1 MKKLFVSSFLLFFL
15 ALSITASPV
24 NSLRHAFYDENLPD
38 SVFAQRYAKQVR
50 LRLDTMWQRI
60 NVRDT
65 SEVLN
70 QLIDPAFDKLYLP
83 VTYYQAVSQRYH
95 FKFEATELFPD
106 TTKRT
111 SWLEYNVSLFRRYE
125 ATREFMDRCFF
136 ELYKHHPEAIEKW
149 DYKIDALKIY
159 NVDRG
164 RLEKSKSSIMDI
176 FTPEVVPE
184 AKIRPWS
191 VKLVRPH
198 LWKLSGTGSI
208 QFSQNHISDNWYK
221 GGESNANLLA
231 NLTLNA
237 NYSDRNS
244 IQFDNSFEV
253 KLGFNTSPSDTL
265 HEYRVNTDLFR
276 LTSKLGVKAR
286 ENWYY
291 TVSTQFYSQFFSNY
305 ATNSNVRNSAF
316 LTPGYLSVGLGMDY
330 KKNTN
335 KVTLSVLMNPIAYNL
350 RFVTDKNIDETR
362 FGIKEGQFLLQ
373 TYGSELT
380 TNFTWKITSYITYTS
395 RLYGFTNYERS
406 EGSWENTIN
415 LVLNKYFSTQF
426 FSHVRFDDNVTK
438 TSKNDTYFQYKEIFS
453 FGISYAW

>member
-1 MKKLFVSSFLLFFL
+1 MKKLLLSSFLLSFL
-15 ALSITASPV
+15 VLSISASSAHPFRRV
-24 NSLRHAFYDENLPD
+24 FYDETVPD
-38 SVFAQRYAKQVR
+38 SIFAQQYAKRVR
-50 LRLDTMWQRI
+50 LRLDTLWQRI

-65 SEVLN
+65 NEVQN

-83 VTYYQAVSQRYH
+83 VTFYQEVFQCYH
-95 FKFEATELFPD
+95 FKFKSTILFPD
-106 TTKRT
+106 TIKQKPYLT
-111 SWLEYNVSLFRRYE
+111 YNDSIYRRNE
-125 ATREFMDRCFF
+125 AAHDFINRCFF
-136 ELYKHHPEAIEKW
+136 ELYTRYPEAIEKW
-149 DYKIDALKIY
+149 DYQINALKVY
-159 NVDRG
+159 NVDRKK
-164 RLEKSKSSIMDI
+164 LERSKSSIMDI
-176 FTPEVVPE
+176 FAPEAMPE
-184 AKIRPWS
+184 AKFKPWS
-191 VKLVRPH
+191 VKLVKPH

-208 QFSQNHISDNWYK
+208 QFSQNYISDNWYK

-237 NYSDRNS
+237 NYSDRS
-244 IQFDNSFEV
+244 RIQFDNSFEV

-316 LTPGYLSVGLGMDY
+316 LTPAYLTVGLGMDY
-330 KKNTN
+330 KKNSK

-362 FGIKEGQFLLQ
+362 FGIKDGKFLLE

-415 LVLNKYFSTQF
+415 LVLNKYFSTQI
-426 FSHVRFDDNVTK
+426 FSHLRFDDNVTK
-438 TSKNDTYFQYKEIFS
+438 TNKNDTYFQYKEIFS
-453 FGISYAW
+453 FGLSYAW

>member
-1 MKKLFVSSFLLFFL
+1 MKKLLLLSFLIFFS
-15 ALSITASPV
+15 ALSITASSV
-24 NSLRHAFYDENLPD
+24 NSLRRAYYDEIIPD
-38 SVFAQRYAKQVR
+38 SVFAQRYARQVR
-50 LRLDTMWQRI
+50 LRLDTIWQKI
-60 NVRDT
+60 NIRDT
-65 SEVLN
+65 SEVEN
-70 QLIDPAFDKLYLP
+70 QLIDPAFDKLFLP
-83 VTYYQAVSQRYH
+83 VTFYRTVFQRYH
-95 FKFEATELFPD
+95 FKFEPTKLFPD
-106 TTKRT
+106 TTKQ
-111 SWLEYNVSLFRRYE
+111 SFWLERNDSIYERHE
-125 ATREFMDRCFF
+125 ATREFVDRCLF
-136 ELYKHHPEAIEKW
+136 ELYKHHPETIEKW
-149 DYKIDALKIY
+149 DYQINALTVY
-159 NVDRG
+159 NVDRKK
-164 RLEKSKSSIMDI
+164 LEKSKSGIMDI

-184 AKIRPWS
+184 AKMRPWS

-198 LWKLSGTGSI
+198 LWKLSGNGSI

-221 GGESNANLLA
+221 GGESNTNLLA

-237 NYSDRNS
+237 NYSDKNR

-291 TVSTQFYSQFFSNY
+291 TISTQFYSQFFSNY

-316 LTPGYLSVGLGMDY
+316 LTPAYLTVGLGMDY
-330 KKNTN
+330 KKNT
-335 KVTLSVLMNPIAYNL
+335 KKATLSVLMNPIAYNL

-362 FGIKEGQFLLQ
+362 FGIKEGKFLLQ

-438 TSKNDTYFQYKEIFS
+438 TEENDTYFQYKEIFS